1 MSTTEDLTAA
11 AMALAQEARERR
23 VELDAGRCI
32 PADLADRA
40 GEAGLYRQMLPVE
53 EGGYGLTPA
62 EWFLNC
68 VEMARYEPSFAWIVA
83 QAASD
88 LVTFVTAGSSAF
100 AEAFLADRGA
110 NTACSDISQGTLIP
124 DGDGFR
130 FSGRWGFC
138 SGCQSATWLG
148 GEGTIEGSPDGERR
162 FGLVP
167 ADRARIEDTWNVL
180 GMIATGSHTVVV
192 EEQWIPAEWTFRID
206 LPAPEDHGRINVATG
221 NGYWTTAAS
230 VSSTQLGTARLAL
243 DAAIELLARKGSRWD
258 EGQMLIEHPS
268 FQLALFSAEAAW
280 TAARDGVVA
289 ALDALWDEAEDMRR
303 VTIETR
309 LRLLGANAHAS
320 ATATGIVDTVAGL
333 VGTSIAPVGSVL
345 AACLRDAHT
354 LGSHIVVGPGMQEH
368 AAKIRL
374 GLIEESLAV

>member
-1 MSTTEDLTAA
+1 MPTAEDITTACV
-11 AMALAQEARERR
+11 ALAQEARERR
-23 VELDAGRCI
+23 LELDAGRCI
-32 PADLADRA
+32 PADLMERA
-40 GEAGLYRQMLPVE
+40 GEAGLYRQMLPVGQ
-53 EGGYGLTPA
+53 GGYGLTPA
-62 EWFLNC
+62 EWFLNGI
-68 VEMARYEPSFAWIVA
+68 EMARHEPSFAWSVT
-83 QAASD
+83 QTSSD
-88 LVTFVTAGSSAF
+88 LVTFITAGSPAF

-110 NTACSDISQGTLIP
+110 NTACSDISQGALVP

-138 SGCQSATWLG
+138 SGCQGATWLG

-167 ADRARIEDTWNVL
+167 AERARIEDSWNVV

-206 LPAPEDHGRINVATG
+206 LPAAIDHGGINVATG
-221 NGYWTTAAS
+221 NGYWTTASS

-243 DAAIELLARKGSRWD
+243 DSAIELLSHKVSKWD
-258 EGQMLIEHPS
+258 DGQMLIEHPAL
-268 FQLALFSAEAAW
+268 QLELFSAEAAW

-303 VTIETR
+303 VTLATR
-309 LRLLGANAHAS
+309 LRLLAANAHAS
-320 ATATGIVDTVAGL
+320 EAATSVVDKVAGM
-333 VGTSIAPVGSVL
+333 VGTSIAPAGSAF

-354 LGSHIVVGPGMQEH
+354 LGSHIVVGQGMQEH
-368 AAKIRL
+368 AAKIRF
-374 GLIEESLAV
+374 GLIDETLVV

>member
-1 MSTTEDLTAA
+1 MSTTGDLTAA
-11 AMALAQEARERR
+11 ATALAQEARDRR
-23 VELDAGRCI
+23 LELDAGRCI
-32 PADLADRA
+32 PADLMERA
-40 GEAGLYRQMLPVE
+40 GEAGLYRQMLPVD
-53 EGGYGLTPA
+53 EGGHGLTPA
-62 EWFLNC
+62 EWFLNGI
-68 VEMARYEPSFAWIVA
+68 EMARHEPSFAWIVT
-83 QAASD
+83 QTSSD
-88 LVTFVTAGSSAF
+88 LVTFVAAGSPAF
-100 AEAFLADRGA
+100 AEAFLADPGA

-138 SGCQSATWLG
+138 SGCQGATWLG

-167 ADRARIEDTWNVL
+167 AERAQIEDSWNVV

-206 LPAPEDHGRINVATG
+206 LPAPNDHGRINVACG

-243 DAAIELLARKGSRWD
+243 DAAIELLGRKGSKWD
-258 EGQMLIEHPS
+258 EGQMLLEHPAI
-268 FQLALFSAEAAW
+268 QLRLFSAEAEW
-280 TAARDGVVA
+280 TAARDAVVS
-289 ALDALWDEAEDMRR
+289 ALDALWEEAEDMRR
-303 VTIETR
+303 VTLETR
-309 LRLLGANAHAS
+309 LRLLAANVHAS
-320 ATATGIVDTVAGL
+320 ETATDVVDTVAGL
-333 VGTSIAPVGSVL
+333 VGTSIAPAGSTF

-368 AAKIRL
+368 AAKIRF
-374 GLIEESLAV
+374 GLIDETLVV